1 MHIGTFLGCA
11 KYLLL
16 LRFPVLRHFVRTPPY
31 PFLLKG
37 YVSGDGLIH
46 HPPPRAALGR
56 VTASHRWCKGW
67 LEGCFEPKAD
77 AIGHDD
83 MGNVFHPS
91 SLPHFIS
98 SCNAHRDFSG
108 MREVPSAATLPRA
121 PTFCQNTSI
130 SIPFEGICLRRWL
143 DPSPSPTSDDGANIA
158 FFLTRDLSTSSLLSS
173 S

>member
-1 MHIGTFLGCA
+1 MLYIYIWSFTTFGALKPEPLGPHNKCCHSLTLSAAAMHIGTFLGCA

-91 SLPHFIS
+91 F
-98 SCNAHRDFSG
+98 
-108 MREVPSAATLPRA
+108 PSVY
-121 PTFCQNTSI
+121 
-130 SIPFEGICLRRWL
+130 L
-143 DPSPSPTSDDGANIA
+143 DPARHSPRSTASPLAPVWQK
-158 FFLTRDLSTSSLLSS
+158 LCSSLLPAS
-173 S
+173 